1 MLEEVNGGSLRTFNS
16 SLWWDYTTCAADM
29 QVVFGYLQIT
39 LVSQIH
45 ELPNVCH
52 VFGIATTTKSTV
64 IPNGA

>member
-1 MLEEVNGGSLRTFNS
+1 
-16 SLWWDYTTCAADM
+16 M